1 MQFTVATHIFTEH
14 LLHAIYR
21 AELCIYFMFHTELSF
36 IEGMICQAL
45 CQATYTPSHVNLT
58 IATLDSNSSLE
69 MRKLKGSYVTSL
81 SPKSCNDSPV

>member
-36 IEGMICQAL
+36 IEGMICQA
-45 CQATYTPSHVNLT
+45 TYTSSHVNLT
-58 IATLDSNSSLE
+58 ITTLDSNSSLE
-69 MRKLKGSYVTSL
+69 MRKLKVSYVTSL